1 MDVSLAHFL
10 QQVLSNP
17 ALTVTTLL
25 TLGVIFVNGWTD
37 APNAIATCVTT
48 RCMRVRS
55 AVIMAAIFNFLGVFI
70 MTQLNAS
77 VASTISNMVDF
88 GGDTNAALIALCAA
102 LFSIVV
108 YSVGASLL
116 GIPTSES
123 HSLIAG
129 LSGAAIA
136 IQGGI
141 GGINM
146 GEWVKVLY
154 GLVASLL
161 FGFAVGWLVCKA
173 VTLICAGM
181 DRRRTNGFFTYAQI
195 VGAAAMSFM
204 HGAQDGQKFI
214 GVLFLG
220 MAFCNGQPSVTGVMI
235 PIWLMILCSTIMGV
249 GTSVGGERI
258 IKSVGQDMVKLE
270 KYQGFSADL
279 SSALCLLVMTVLGI
293 PVSTTHT
300 KTSAHHGRG
309 RGTPPLRHQLRRG
322 ARHDAHLGVHLPW
335 LRSHQLRNGQTV
347 HGRVLERNPP
357 IMARQ
362 KDTFYFDGFRRSADY
377 ACQAAKLLSE
387 VMHDF
392 NPGQLR
398 ERMDSMHAIEKSA
411 DEVRHDMMDEL
422 VTAFITPFDREDID
436 ELGHVL
442 DDVTDSIEGVLNRM
456 YYDNVT
462 DMRDDAVQMSD
473 MVVRATESIC
483 ELVNELPR
491 FRHSKTLRE
500 LVFAI
505 NTIETDADHLFI
517 ESMRTLHTTCTDPL
531 QVFAWHDVY
540 RHLEQCSDDCERVA
554 NTIDSIVMKN
564 S

>member
-1 MDVSLAHFL
+1 MTLLDVSFSYFI
-10 QQVLSNP
+10 QQVCSNP
-17 ALTVTTLL
+17 ALAITTLL

-48 RCMRVRS
+48 RCLRIRP
-55 AVIMAAIFNFLGVFI
+55 AVIMAAVLNFFGVLI

-136 IQGGI
+136 IQDGI

-154 GLVASLL
+154 GLAASLL
-161 FGFAVGWLVCKA
+161 LGFGIGWIVCKL
-173 VTLICAGM
+173 VTLICAGL
-181 DRRRTNGFFTYAQI
+181 DRRRANVFFRYAQI

-220 MAFCNGQPSVTGVMI
+220 MAFCSGQTGVAGVII
-235 PIWLMILCSTIMGV
+235 PVWLMILCSTIMGV

-258 IKSVGQDMVKLE
+258 IKSVGQDMVRLE

-279 SSALCLLVMTVLGI
+279 SSALCLLVMTMLGI

-300 KTSAHHGRG
+300 KTSAIMGVG
-309 RGTPPLRHQLRRG
+309 AVRRLS
-322 ARHDAHLGVHLPW
+322 AINFGVVRDMMLTW
-335 LRSHQLRNGQTV
+335 V
-347 HGRVLERNPP
+347 F
-357 IMARQ
+357 
-362 KDTFYFDGFRRSADY
+362 TFPGCGIISYVM
-377 ACQAAKLLSE
+377 AKLF
-387 VMHDF
+387 M
-392 NPGQLR
+392 
-398 ERMDSMHAIEKSA
+398 
-411 DEVRHDMMDEL
+411 
-422 VTAFITPFDREDID
+422 
-436 ELGHVL
+436 
-442 DDVTDSIEGVLNRM
+442 
-456 YYDNVT
+456 
-462 DMRDDAVQMSD
+462 
-473 MVVRATESIC
+473 
-483 ELVNELPR
+483 
-491 FRHSKTLRE
+491 
-500 LVFAI
+500 LVF
-505 NTIETDADHLFI
+505 
-517 ESMRTLHTTCTDPL
+517 
-531 QVFAWHDVY
+531 
-540 RHLEQCSDDCERVA
+540 
-554 NTIDSIVMKN
+554 
-564 S
+564 